1 MAERAGAFIFRNFVY
16 SVIPSA
22 SHDSKNAFEKDQPLP
37 GLEVETPGAS
47 AQNPISIADLTST
60 IRELLET
67 GIGEVWVAGEISN
80 FRAPG
85 SGHLY
90 FTLKDATATL
100 AAVMFQREARRA
112 GFALTDGQAVL
123 ARGTITVYEA
133 RGQYQIQ
140 VVEIRSRGQGSLQ
153 QRFEELKRKLAA
165 EGLFALERKRA
176 LPVFPQTIG
185 VVTSLQ
191 GAVLQDMLNI
201 LKRRAPGLVI
211 RVRGVRVQGLGAAQE
226 IAEAVG
232 AFSADG
238 GIDLLVVARGGG
250 SLEDLWAFN
259 EEPVARALA
268 ASRVPTISAVGH
280 ETDFTIADF
289 VADLRAPT
297 PSAAAE
303 LLTRDWGRLARDG
316 GQAARAAGSHRAADA
331 GRAPAASCA
340 AASSYALRE
349 PRRVVRQWAQRLD
362 DLRETLRDAAKL
374 ALQRRGHTLS
384 LLKAR
389 MAAHSPAREVARRSE
404 HLAHLAARLRALGPQ
419 GTLDRGYALVL
430 DEQGRPVTQAA
441 KTAAGQALNVVLSK
455 GALGV
460 QVTGV
465 RPDATLADALRPAE
479 PKAAPVKKVRKKQTP
494 S

>member
-1 MAERAGAFIFRNFVY
+1 MKKAAKSEE
-16 SVIPSA
+16 P
-22 SHDSKNAFEKDQPLP
+22 QL
-37 GLEVETPGAS
+37 GLEVELPGAS

-60 IRELLET
+60 IRDLLET

-90 FTLKDATATL
+90 FTLKDPTATL
-100 AAVMFQREARRA
+100 AAVMFAREARRV
-112 GFALTDGQAVL
+112 GFALADGQAVL

-140 VVEIRSRGQGSLQ
+140 VAEIRARGQGSLQ
-153 QRFEELKRKLAA
+153 QRFEELKRKLTA
-165 EGLFALERKRA
+165 EGLFELDRKRE
-176 LPVFPQTIG
+176 LPEFPEVIG

-201 LKRRAPGLVI
+201 LKRRAPGLRI
-211 RVRGVRVQGLGAAQE
+211 MVRGVRVQGVGAAEE
-226 IAEAVG
+226 IAQAIGE
-232 AFSADG
+232 FSAEG
-238 GIDLLVVARGGG
+238 NVDLLVIARGGG

-259 EEPVARALA
+259 EEPVARALFA
-268 ASRVPTISAVGH
+268 CAVPTISAVGH

-303 LLTRDWGRLARDG
+303 LLTRDWAEWREEIGKLRARLERSTRLVLAEQRRHLARLAG
-316 GQAARAAGSHRAADA
+316 
-331 GRAPAASCA
+331 
-340 AASSYALRE
+340 SYALRE

-374 ALQRRGHTLS
+374 TLQRRRHELS
-384 LLKAR
+384 LLKTQL
-389 MAAHSPAREVARRSE
+389 AAHHPAREVERRRG
-404 HLAHLAARLRALGPQ
+404 HLTHLEARLRALGPQ

-430 DEQGRPVTQAA
+430 DAQGHPLTQAA
-441 KTAAGQALNVVLSK
+441 KAKAGDTLNVVLSK
-455 GALGV
+455 GALNA
-460 QVTGV
+460 QVIEA
-465 RPDATLADALRPAE
+465 RPDALLETLGPAQ
-479 PKAAPVKKVRKKQTP
+479 PKKPARKRSPKI
-494 S
+494 